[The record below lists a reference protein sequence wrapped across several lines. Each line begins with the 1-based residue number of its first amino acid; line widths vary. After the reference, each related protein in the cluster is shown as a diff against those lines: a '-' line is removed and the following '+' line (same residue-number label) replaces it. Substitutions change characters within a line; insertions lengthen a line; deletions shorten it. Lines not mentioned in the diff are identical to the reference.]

1 MDTQSLRGPLGW
13 SLASI
18 IVIIAFCVYSV
29 FALATPFLQQGRAQ
43 DTAYKTTT
51 LVEKY
56 NQFVAVDIARFNGRS
71 AFFKYIRIAPPPP
84 PKQEEIPEPDPIIIV
99 EEKETGPPDAPLK
112 YMGPAL
118 IAIIGDEAW
127 FRGGSG
133 PDVVIRLKAGEEQ
146 DGLKVVKTTPPAIVT
161 VEHRHGEYDINLFS
175 NEEPF
180 FRDDAP
186 PVVQDAFLEEVEG

>member
-1 MDTQSLRGPLGW
+1 
-13 SLASI
+13 
-18 IVIIAFCVYSV
+18 
-29 FALATPFLQQGRAQ
+29 
-43 DTAYKTTT
+43 
-51 LVEKY
+51 
-56 NQFVAVDIARFNGRS
+56 
-71 AFFKYIRIAPPPP
+71 
-84 PKQEEIPEPDPIIIV
+84 
-99 EEKETGPPDAPLK
+99 
-112 YMGPAL
+112 MGPAL

-161 VEHRHGEYDINLFS
+161 VEHRRGEYDINLFS

-180 FRDDAP
+180 FRDDSP